1 MRDLWKGIVGIP
13 GTWDPD
19 DAAIQRWRDDLVNIE
34 CSDEYIDISDAFRG
48 VIKRMK
54 SWRAPGP
61 DCIQA
66 YWWKVF
72 PRASN
77 LLMGLS
83 TRVVNGEL
91 EVPQWVVTGQTVLIP
106 KTKEASRP
114 EHYRPI
120 ACLNTIY
127 KIITAVME
135 RVLRDHVTKH
145 NILPPEQFALQ
156 KGRGGCLD
164 ALMIDSMVVEDVTMR
179 SRSLDV
185 AWIDYQKAFDMVPH
199 GWLQEVLKLC
209 KIPDQLQKTINDLMR
224 KWSTVFMLR
233 HAGGMLRTTEVQYK
247 RGIFQ
252 GDTLSPLLFC
262 LCVTPISY
270 GLRTTSG
277 YTARFLKEPVT
288 HLMFVDDLKIY
299 ASGGAAMGR
308 SLKEVE
314 RMINSIDMK
323 IGASKCATASIRRG
337 KVTRA
342 ADHSFGN
349 ALIKA
354 LSVGKSYTYLG
365 ITQVFR
371 AEEREVRESLRK
383 VYFDRL
389 NRIWKAPLSARN
401 KIHAS
406 NVWAIS
412 LFRYFF
418 SSPMKWTKTYLKQL
432 DTATRRILRKHK
444 GHYRGGLS

>member
-1 MRDLWKGIVGIP
+1 M
-13 GTWDPD
+13 
-19 DAAIQRWRDDLVNIE
+19 
-34 CSDEYIDISDAFRG
+34 
-48 VIKRMK
+48 
-54 SWRAPGP
+54 
-61 DCIQA
+61 
-66 YWWKVF
+66 
-72 PRASN
+72 
-77 LLMGLS
+77 
-83 TRVVNGEL
+83 
-91 EVPQWVVTGQTVLIP
+91 
-106 KTKEASRP
+106 
-114 EHYRPI
+114 
-120 ACLNTIY
+120 
-127 KIITAVME
+127 
-135 RVLRDHVTKH
+135 
-145 NILPPEQFALQ
+145 
-156 KGRGGCLD
+156 
-164 ALMIDSMVVEDVTMR
+164 
-179 SRSLDV
+179 
-185 AWIDYQKAFDMVPH
+185 
-199 GWLQEVLKLC
+199 
-209 KIPDQLQKTINDLMR
+209 
-224 KWSTVFMLR
+224 
-233 HAGGMLRTTEVQYK
+233 
-247 RGIFQ
+247 
-252 GDTLSPLLFC
+252 
-262 LCVTPISY
+262 TPISY

-277 YTARFLKEPVT
+277 YTARLLKEPVT

-314 RMINSIDMK
+314 RITNSIGMK

-354 LSVGKSYTYLG
+354 LSVGKSYKYLG

-444 GHYRGGLS
+444 GHYRGASVERLYLKGDMGGRGLHNLTHVYQREVVSAVAYLMASDDPYHTAVVEHMKWKSERHRSSLFS